1 VSTPKCTIDTGK
13 VLPYVDHMGRKPM
26 GITRKSV
33 SLHDLMWA
41 EISEYRFAHRI
52 TTEAETIRRLL
63 EIALEAERRK
73 EARRG

>member
-1 VSTPKCTIDTGK
+1 
-13 VLPYVDHMGRKPM
+13 MGREPM

-33 SLHDLMWA
+33 SLHDSMWA
-41 EISEYRFAHRI
+41 EIREYRFANRI

-73 EARRG
+73 ARKSK